1 MRACVCARV
10 QAEVGEKRRHLL
22 LPGLAVGRDG
32 AAVTLAFAVHACAE
46 SSSHCHAPV
55 NPSQPP
61 REQPR
66 PHGDPRSHPHY
77 WPLHAKAPPPSS
89 RQRARLTG
97 LPLPPAFRSAR
108 RQLQPKR
115 QSPPS
120 FPPSRVPSLL
130 PSQLSS
136 LLPLSFPPPPSEPRR
151 KGGIRNCSRRI
162 LNNWLFS
169 LLPPLPPHRPRSAP
183 HWREGAGRRGKC
195 GLEFLAGA
203 GRAGTVAAPDFG
215 APAEYTDRPSVP
227 AALGDAPHPSLL
239 FLPAL
244 QSVTRCQYPAAISAA
259 LSLLPG
265 VSPPPCSLRASRR
278 GVRALFLDLLAEQPR
293 ATLLPSGGVTAPQ
306 VIGAA
311 GVASPGSWDR
321 ALRPKGAP
329 GLGPASHRWP
339 SDSQGLSAP
348 LPLPLHAQSPVAHQ
362 APAPMP
368 DLLHKKAPVIPTW
381 PGFPG
386 SGWCLLILTLG
397 WEGP

>member
-10 QAEVGEKRRHLL
+10 KAEVGEKRRHLL

-77 WPLHAKAPPPSS
+77 WPPHAKAPPPSP

-97 LPLPPAFRSAR
+97 LLLPPAFRSAR
-108 RQLQPKR
+108 WRLQPKR

-130 PSQLSS
+130 PSPLSS

-169 LLPPLPPHRPRSAP
+169 LPPPLPPRRPRSAP

-195 GLEFLAGA
+195 GLESLVGAGGAGA
-203 GRAGTVAAPDFG
+203 VAAPDFG
-215 APAEYTDRPSVP
+215 APAEYTDRHTAPAFVGAPTCSSPVCEPAPVPWIDLYSPQPFSLGCRPPSPV
-227 AALGDAPHPSLL
+227 
-239 FLPAL
+239 
-244 QSVTRCQYPAAISAA
+244 
-259 LSLLPG
+259 
-265 VSPPPCSLRASRR
+265 PPPR
-278 GVRALFLDLLAEQPR
+278 
-293 ATLLPSGGVTAPQ
+293 
-306 VIGAA
+306 
-311 GVASPGSWDR
+311 
-321 ALRPKGAP
+321 
-329 GLGPASHRWP
+329 
-339 SDSQGLSAP
+339 
-348 LPLPLHAQSPVAHQ
+348 
-362 APAPMP
+362 PAPR
-368 DLLHKKAPVIPTW
+368 
-381 PGFPG
+381 
-386 SGWCLLILTLG
+386 
-397 WEGP
+397 GPQAGDTRAVP

>member
-10 QAEVGEKRRHLL
+10 KAEVGEKRRHLL

-77 WPLHAKAPPPSS
+77 WPPHAKAPPPSP

-108 RQLQPKR
+108 WRLQSKR

-130 PSQLSS
+130 PSQFSS

-169 LLPPLPPHRPRSAP
+169 PPPPLPPRRPRSAP

-195 GLEFLAGA
+195 GLESLVGAGGAGA
-203 GRAGTVAAPDFG
+203 VAAPDFG
-215 APAEYTDRPSVP
+215 APAEYTDRP
-227 AALGDAPHPSLL
+227 
-239 FLPAL
+239 
-244 QSVTRCQYPAAISAA
+244 
-259 LSLLPG
+259 
-265 VSPPPCSLRASRR
+265 
-278 GVRALFLDLLAEQPR
+278 
-293 ATLLPSGGVTAPQ
+293 TAPAF
-306 VIGAA
+306 V
-311 GVASPGSWDR
+311 
-321 ALRPKGAP
+321 GAP
-329 GLGPASHRWP
+329 TRP
-339 SDSQGLSAP
+339 LSGS
-348 LPLPLHAQSPVAHQ
+348 SPVT
-362 APAPMP
+362 PAPVP
-368 DLLHKKAPVIPTW
+368 
-381 PGFPG
+381 
-386 SGWCLLILTLG
+386 
-397 WEGP
+397 